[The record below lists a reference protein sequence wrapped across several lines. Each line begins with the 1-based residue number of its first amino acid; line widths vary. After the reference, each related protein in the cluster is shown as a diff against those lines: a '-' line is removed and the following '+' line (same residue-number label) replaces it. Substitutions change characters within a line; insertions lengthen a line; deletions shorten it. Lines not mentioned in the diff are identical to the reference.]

1 MSAIDQ
7 LRRTSLRV
15 LLNNVDI
22 SEDVN
27 KHLLS
32 LTFTDVED
40 GSSDDLEIQ
49 LEDRDNS
56 IIGKW
61 LNTELDKRGKTTSK
75 AGDSGGTCPYQ
86 EPSKTLKKGSSG
98 EGVKWL
104 QWHLNTVDGASL
116 SVDGAFGNLTK
127 NAVLTFQKKQKMT
140 QSGTVNQDMRTKLK
154 SMVKPASPSTAGK
167 KASLTARITQEN
179 WDFNGRNVVLNCGT
193 FELDSVTMKGPP
205 QVVTMKGTACSYQS
219 GIRNQKRTKVWQNT
233 TLQAIHKSIA
243 AACGYTALYLPSATV
258 KYKRKNQRN
267 QTYIAFLQELCRSAG
282 LSMKVTDGT
291 LVVFDQKTKEDA
303 KSVRTIKRGDGTY
316 SSYSFDTKLSNTAY
330 SACHVKYKKTDGKE
344 IEYTYVP
351 PGGKLDKDNQLE
363 VSNEKVETTAE
374 AKTLAIA
381 KLRAANKGETSGSF
395 TMPGDATLCAGLT
408 VQVSGFGAFNG
419 KYMIEESKHTISK
432 SGGYKTG
439 IKLRKVITGY

>member
-1 MSAIDQ
+1 MSAIDS
-7 LRRTSLRV
+7 LRRTSLKV

-27 KHLLS
+27 NHLLS

-75 AGDSGGTCPYQ
+75 AGNSGGKCPYK
-86 EPSKTLKKGSSG
+86 EPSKTLKKGSKG

-104 QWHLNTVDGASL
+104 QWHLNTVNGAGL
-116 SVDGAFGNLTK
+116 SINGNFEKKTK
-127 NAVLTFQKKQKMT
+127 NAVLSFQKKQKMT
-140 QSGTVNQDMRTKLK
+140 KSGTVNKDMRKKLK
-154 SMVKPASPSTAGK
+154 SLVKTVSPSTAGK
-167 KASLTARITQEN
+167 KASLTARITQKN
-179 WDFNGRNVVLNCGT
+179 WDSNGRNAVLNCGT

-205 QVVTMKGTACSYQS
+205 QIVTMKGTACSYQS

-243 AACGYTALYLPSATV
+243 NACGFTALYLPNVTV
-258 KYKRKNQRN
+258 KYTRKNQRN
-267 QTYIAFLQELCRSAG
+267 QTYISFLQELCKAAG
-282 LSMKVTDGT
+282 LSMKTTDGT
-291 LVVFDQKTKEDA
+291 LVIFDQKTKEDA

-316 SSYSFDTKLSNTAY
+316 TSYNFDTKLSNTAY
-330 SACHVKYKKTDGKE
+330 SACHVKYKKTNGKE

-351 PGGKLDKDNQLE
+351 PGGKKDKDNILE
-363 VSNEKVETTAE
+363 VSSEKVDTTAE

-381 KLRAANKGETSGSF
+381 KLRAANKGETTGSF
-395 TMPGDATLCAGLT
+395 TMPGDASLCAGLT
-408 VQVSGFGAFNG
+408 VQVKGFGAFDG
-419 KYMIEESKHTISK
+419 KYIIEESRHTISK
-432 SGGYKTG
+432 SQGYKTSVK
-439 IKLRKVITGY
+439 IRKVITGY